1 MIPPCLLS
9 LADLNDAAPGVL
21 DVVFGPDGDFEGAPL
36 FRGPVR
42 LTDGRYVSMDWL
54 LCQPWDLAI
63 MHRMASLDLRV
74 PSVAARLAGLCAQA
88 LGHHEGTGWRAYRMA
103 DGWALTDWS
112 EGLTQWTL
120 SGLIEIPP
128 RLPTSE
134 GWSAADPTWTLRG
147 GPWETEAHFLASLF
161 LSLAPRIAAL
171 RKP

>member
-74 PSVAARLAGLCAQA
+74 PSVAAARAGELLARGARALARDPRRTGNNPETYAWHQEWSLAITLHRATAEKWTAADAARLA
-88 LGHHEGTGWRAYRMA
+88 
-103 DGWALTDWS
+103 ALT
-112 EGLTQWTL
+112 
-120 SGLIEIPP
+120 
-128 RLPTSE
+128 
-134 GWSAADPTWTLRG
+134 
-147 GPWETEAHFLASLF
+147 LA
-161 LSLAPRIAAL
+161 LAPRIAAL
-171 RKP
+171 GGGR